1 MDNKNKPDPLKQS
14 LWGKIFQRLILWTV
28 YFLFRP
34 KVIWEDEQTKR
45 LLKGRAAVFVCNHT
59 HHFDG
64 AFAGAVLDRFKPY
77 VLVKKNWYEKKKV
90 GTMISWCRC
99 LPIDLDVADAEWF
112 VTGERIVK
120 NNGSMIIFPE
130 GGIARDGKMGE
141 FKAGAALLAAS
152 TGTDIVPAAIYGTY
166 DMVFG
171 MRQKILIGKPIS
183 GVCPEDMRHSKFARQ
198 LSSQAQAEVKRLY
211 AKLEAQYGNCGTY
224 SAEEAEI
231 K

>member
-1 MDNKNKPDPLKQS
+1 MENEKKRDPLKQS

-28 YFLFRP
+28 YLLFRP
-34 KVIWEDEQTKR
+34 KIMWEDKETKS

-64 AFAGAVLDRFKPY
+64 AFAGAVLDRYKPY
-77 VLVKKNWYEKKKV
+77 VLVKKSWYDKKGV
-90 GTMISWCRC
+90 GAMISRCRC
-99 LPIDLDVADAEWF
+99 LPIDLDAADAEWF
-112 VTGERIVK
+112 IIGERLVG

-130 GGIARDGKMGE
+130 GGIARDGKMGD
-141 FKAGAALLAAS
+141 FKPGAALLAAS

-166 DMVFG
+166 DIIFG

-183 GVCPEDMRHSKFARQ
+183 CVCPEDMRRSKFARQ
-198 LSSQAQAEVKRLY
+198 LSAQAQAEVKRLY
-211 AKLEAQYGNCGTY
+211 GELEAKYGSCGTY
-224 SAEEAEI
+224 AAEEAEI